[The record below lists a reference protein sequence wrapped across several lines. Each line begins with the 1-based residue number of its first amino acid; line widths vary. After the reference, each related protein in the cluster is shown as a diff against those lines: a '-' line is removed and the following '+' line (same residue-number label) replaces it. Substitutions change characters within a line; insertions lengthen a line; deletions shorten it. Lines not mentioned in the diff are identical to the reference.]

1 MQDIGK
7 VSVVI
12 PNYNYAKY
20 VGAAINSVLAQSY
33 SNLEI
38 IVVNNG
44 STDHSIE
51 VLDAFG
57 DKIVL
62 ISQEN
67 LGQSGARNSGLRKAS
82 GDFIAF
88 LDADDTWHPE
98 KLEKQLKLINSKV
111 ELVYC
116 GIRFFDES
124 VNESTGLQ
132 QPSFRGQCSRD
143 FLDHPAVSIV
153 LSGEST
159 SLITRALLEKVGL
172 FDSELNS
179 AGGWDFFRR
188 CSKFTEFD
196 FVAESLTDYRLHNS
210 NMSKSIPGSISDIRL
225 AYKKLFED
233 KNWKLSKLR
242 AVRIILVL
250 EKNFVKTYLK
260 NRNFIP
266 AIVSPLLAFKKGTY
280 R

>member
-20 VGAAINSVLAQSY
+20 VGAAINSVLAQTY
-33 SNLEI
+33 SNCEI

-44 STDHSIE
+44 STDHSMQ
-51 VLDAFG
+51 VLEAFG

-62 ISQEN
+62 INQEN

-111 ELVYC
+111 ELVYS

-124 VNESTGLQ
+124 INEFTGHQ
-132 QPSFRGQCSRD
+132 YPSFRGQCSRE

-159 SLITRALLEKVGL
+159 SLITRALFEKVGL
-172 FDSELNS
+172 FDFELNS

-188 CSKFTEFD
+188 CSNFTEFD
-196 FVAESLTDYRLHNS
+196 FVEESLTDYRLHNS
-210 NMSKSIPGSISDIRL
+210 NMSKSIPGNISDIRL

-233 KNWKLSKLR
+233 RNWKISKLR
-242 AVRIILVL
+242 TVGIIFVL

-260 NRNFIP
+260 NRDFIS
-266 AIVSPLLAFKKGTY
+266 AVVSPLLAFKKGSY